1 MATNII
7 AHMDPSIM
15 AANVLFYMVILPGAG
30 YVLYKVVQTVVSDFR
45 NKEGLFAKE
54 EEDWL

>member
-7 AHMDPSIM
+7 AHMEPNILL
-15 AANVLFYMVILPGAG
+15 ANVLFYMVILPGTG
-30 YVLYKVVQTVVSDFR
+30 YVLYKVVQTMVSDFR